1 MHTKTNI
8 NFAAMRLAHGLG
20 GVQARRLKEADVQA
34 ASHMTA
40 AWRLEGGAVD
50 GWSVTLA
57 CSKVDGE
64 PRAPWAAE
72 VVIESARA
80 DSVGIKRRIVVLADG
95 GSDGKVACM
104 RARAAF
110 YQWACQADVCQA
122 LGANTQGAPMAM
134 PDIARAFQ

>member
-20 GVQARRLKEADVQA
+20 AVQAKRLKEADVQGA
-34 ASHMTA
+34 AYMSA

-57 CSKVDGE
+57 CSKVHVE

-72 VVIESARA
+72 VVIESSCGGDAALKGRF
-80 DSVGIKRRIVVLADG
+80 VVLPDG

-110 YQWACQADVCQA
+110 YQWACQADVGQA
-122 LGANTQGAPMAM
+122 LRTNTQGVAALG
-134 PDIARAFQ
+134 PDAARTVQ